1 MALWRAWL
9 SSPLSTFI
17 FPQPH
22 SGFEPHQ
29 FCPTFFP
36 LCIASHLV
44 ISPTVL
50 PPPDHC
56 INSAPCSPSVQSS
69 KELRRG
75 IFDPTE
81 RAARLSPAPLDLHGN
96 SIMASYRGAG
106 ADSRGEGSLNQL
118 LAQLQR
124 QHSQRSTGS
133 NEPFDPHSHPAVQQH
148 LEHLN
153 QMNANGPPFPS
164 MADLRASAPFYASQ
178 AAHHQ
183 QQLQSTDSPAVDESA
198 GYPPPAAP
206 TPPTGA
212 MYPPGVMAR
221 QNEENNDDRAA
232 SLLNLLKINSGQFK
246 MSGGQVAQQPA
257 SQPSIPQSQPS
268 DQLRRESLIRH
279 ASDNGT
285 HMIHAPAPNSADPSG
300 LLAALMKGKFQ
311 DEPPKQETQQSQ
323 PPQQHQPSSQ
333 QQQQVQQQSPP
344 ANNWNAAPPPK
355 NTQQYLL
362 NLLNR
367 PKPSQN
373 DEASEAPAS
382 AATTQ
387 SVQMTPPSASG
398 SSHQH
403 EYAPIDRVVA
413 EAPAVPVASS
423 FEFTPKEAVSP
434 QLKFQ
439 PSPAAPFESS
449 RDGTPSA
456 KAEMFTY
463 KNPFEGL
470 AAASTSPQN
479 PPTTYPT
486 GFPIQILKKPS
497 SAHSSTDHADHK
509 RLPSSSS
516 HLESREHVRRKFDST
531 PSSQDHHADSPYHAR
546 EADDQKETVAEAV
559 SDIAHQV
566 DKEAQEALARAEEE
580 QAQAKISQDLRD
592 LMAATT
598 NKEFEN
604 AAAIAAS
611 DIKHELD
618 KEENRAVLESTL
630 RPEVARAVR
639 EIVDDAAQGPVADS
653 WESAEAEDEIVV
665 IEETSN
671 PVKVFNFPMKPWIS
685 ISIQDGANDARPVF
699 RDEAILDIARLKKE
713 FDQIDRNLVAAT
725 ESYLA
730 YGMSKAGGLRV
741 IRQDDGR
748 DAKLFSDTK
757 DRIFN
762 LAISSSSADQSATP
776 KETIIGTGISGTVYW
791 VQVKD
796 GDKDHLEDAHLE
808 QYGFAL
814 PPSSTQDGDAP
825 GGVLKTRARAS
836 TSHPEYFAVGRGK
849 SINLIWPSFVMQR
862 NLIKPGHDRVVDT
875 DRLAKECSLKI
886 NTGKAGKDFTF
897 SQDDTVVVSLDKS
910 GRVKFWDVRELTA
923 ADDNRIPLHTS
934 LEVKEPLMTLTTT
947 PEGEKAWPTSVLLL
961 DKLRPYQ
968 KQTALRYLIVGMKQ
982 NHTLQL
988 WDLALG
994 KPVQEFNLPHSKE
1007 SDAVCSV
1014 AYHPPSGIIV
1024 VGHPTRNSI
1033 YFLHLSAPK
1042 YVLKSNPSQVEY
1054 IQKLMSQDSSIPTP
1068 DSTAVISGMR
1078 EYSFANKGI
1087 LRSLYLLQQPASA
1100 SDGDEA
1106 TLFELYAMHSKGVA
1120 CLSIKAPDLG
1130 WDRENKVIEPVD
1142 AVSAGIV
1149 QIEKLKQ
1156 PPQPQ
1161 VVPVGEPIPAPQIR
1175 LAVRPKEE
1183 TSEAVPEAPSTRK
1196 ARDENVPP
1204 KQKDT
1209 SKDEESAVLAQ
1220 TEKSE
1225 KKSRKKKVAAE
1236 KAAAAAAVLAE
1247 REREANGT
1255 NGAAPRV
1262 VATTSHKP
1270 SEASKSSIS
1279 FSQEV
1284 DARINAMEKRLTQG
1298 ITNSLQSELTGLRK
1312 QMDRDAQSRDS
1323 KFDQHQSELLNLVS
1337 TVLNENCQDVLEKI
1351 IQDEMTKSVTPMIGN
1366 VLTET
1371 ATKQLDSKLGS
1382 SVSQAV
1388 QRELQKAVPHAIEQT
1403 LRKPEFARSL
1413 ADRMVK
1419 NISNKIDEQLY
1430 ALLDDKIIPQFT
1442 KVATDAATV
1451 SGKEVL
1457 ANVNQQFG
1465 TIEQIRLQDAQKF
1478 EQLVSLCSNMSETL
1492 NTMASTQ
1499 TRFQEEILRLQNQL
1513 GQQRQVS
1520 PQASLRRG
1528 NSTYHSPSHSQS
1540 ALQHTNATGSSQA
1553 QFNSP
1558 QASIAASH
1566 YSNPSAS
1573 NLNTPAHAQQQWA
1586 GSSSAIMS
1594 PANQSYAG
1602 HSTALQAVNPNILA
1616 LQQSQQYGSS
1626 SNHASSQALS
1636 HLSSQQQAVEQSQQ
1650 LGREHARERQELQEV
1665 CQRVRS
1671 YLAAGNYETAIM
1683 TWIQESKDV
1692 EYVFAQALA
1701 TLDPVGLHSIG
1712 KLNPLLLLS
1721 VGATVTS
1728 NLETPPQLLA
1738 VKFRWT
1744 EVVLNSL
1751 LGLLPDI
1758 VSQVSCLTTSLYS
1771 FFF

>member
-1 MALWRAWL
+1 
-9 SSPLSTFI
+9 
-17 FPQPH
+17 
-22 SGFEPHQ
+22 
-29 FCPTFFP
+29 
-36 LCIASHLV
+36 
-44 ISPTVL
+44 
-50 PPPDHC
+50 
-56 INSAPCSPSVQSS
+56 
-69 KELRRG
+69 
-75 IFDPTE
+75 
-81 RAARLSPAPLDLHGN
+81 
-96 SIMASYRGAG
+96 MASYRGAG

-133 NEPFDPHSHPAVQQH
+133 SNEPFDPQSHPAVQQH

-178 AAHHQ
+178 ASQ
-183 QQLQSTDSPAVDESA
+183 QQLQSTDSPAVDEST

-206 TPPTGA
+206 TPPSGA
-212 MYPPGVMAR
+212 MYPPSMMAR
-221 QNEENNDDRAA
+221 QAGENNDDRAA

-246 MSGGQVAQQPA
+246 MDGSQGAQQPS
-257 SQPSIPQSQPS
+257 SQPSIPQPQQS

-279 ASDNGT
+279 ASDHGAHT
-285 HMIHAPAPNSADPSG
+285 IHAPAPNSADPTG

-311 DEPPKQETQQSQ
+311 DDVPKQENQQPQQVQAQQ
-323 PPQQHQPSSQ
+323 PPP
-333 QQQQVQQQSPP
+333 QQQQVQQQQSPP
-344 ANNWNAAPPPK
+344 VNNWNAAPPPK

-373 DEASEAPAS
+373 DESVDAPVS
-382 AATTQ
+382 ATTQ
-387 SVQMTPPSASG
+387 SAQMTPPSASG

-403 EYAPIDRVVA
+403 EFAPLDRLVA
-413 EAPAVPVASS
+413 EAPSVPTASS
-423 FEFTPKEAVSP
+423 FDFAPKDVDPP

-439 PSPAAPFESS
+439 PSPAPAESS
-449 RDGTPSA
+449 RNGTPSA
-456 KAEMFTY
+456 KAEMFSY
-463 KNPFEGL
+463 KNPFEEL
-470 AAASTSPQN
+470 IANSTSPRN
-479 PPTTYPT
+479 HTTAAPT
-486 GFPIQILKKPS
+486 QILKKPGSVQS
-497 SAHSSTDHADHK
+497 SVDHADHK

-516 HLESREHVRRKFDST
+516 HLESREHVRRKFDDT
-531 PSSQDHHADSPYHAR
+531 PSSQDRQADPPYPTR
-546 EADDQKETVAEAV
+546 DVEDRKETVSEAV

-566 DKEAQEALARAEEE
+566 DREAQEALARAEDE

-592 LMAATT
+592 LMAAATD
-598 NKEFEN
+598 KEFED
-604 AAAIAAS
+604 AAAVAAS

-639 EIVDDAAQGPVADS
+639 DLVDDAVQGPVADC

-665 IEETSN
+665 IEETTS

-685 ISIQDGANDARPVF
+685 ISVQDGANDARPVF

-762 LAISSSSADQSATP
+762 LAISSTLADHSTTP

-836 TSHPEYFAVGRGK
+836 TSHPEFFAVGRGK
-849 SINLIWPSFVMQR
+849 SINIIWPQFVMQR

-910 GRVKFWDVRELTA
+910 GRVKFWDVRELTTA
-923 ADDNRIPLHTS
+923 NDGRMPAHTS

-968 KQTALRYLIVGMKQ
+968 KRTALRYLIVGMKQ

-1042 YVLKSNPSQVEY
+1042 YALKNNPSQVEY
-1054 IQKLMSQDSSIPTP
+1054 IQKLTAQDSTIPTP

-1078 EYSFANKGI
+1078 EYSFANKGT

-1100 SDGDEA
+1100 SEGDEA

-1142 AVSAGIV
+1142 AVLAGIIV
-1149 QIEKLKQ
+1149 IEKLKQ

-1161 VVPVGEPIPAPQIR
+1161 ILPTEEAAPAPQIR

-1183 TSEAVPEAPSTRK
+1183 VPEVAPEVPSTRK
-1196 ARDENVPP
+1196 AREEGVPP
-1204 KQKDT
+1204 KQKDL
-1209 SKDEESAVLAQ
+1209 SRDEEPVAPAP
-1220 TEKSE
+1220 TEKPE

-1236 KAAAAAAVLAE
+1236 KAAAAAAALAE
-1247 REREANGT
+1247 RERETNGSNGT
-1255 NGAAPRV
+1255 APRV
-1262 VATTSHKP
+1262 VATTTHKP
-1270 SEASKSSIS
+1270 AESSKSSS
-1279 FSQEV
+1279 TFSQEV
-1284 DARINAMEKRLTQG
+1284 DTRINAMEKRLTQNIIG
-1298 ITNSLQSELTGLRK
+1298 SLQSELTGLRK

-1323 KFDQHQSELLNLVS
+1323 KFDQHQGELLNLVS

-1351 IQDEMTKSVTPMIGN
+1351 IQDEMTKSVMPKLGN
-1366 VLTET
+1366 ILTDT
-1371 ATKQLDSKLGS
+1371 VTKQLDNKLGS
-1382 SVSQAV
+1382 SISQAV
-1388 QRELQKAVPHAIEQT
+1388 QKEMQKVVPHAVEQT
-1403 LRKPEFARSL
+1403 LRKPDFARSL
-1413 ADRMVK
+1413 ADKMVH

-1430 ALLDDKIIPQFT
+1430 ALLDDRIIPQFT
-1442 KVATDAATV
+1442 KMATDAATTC
-1451 SGKEVL
+1451 GKEIL

-1465 TIEQIRLQDAQKF
+1465 DLEQVRLREAQKF
-1478 EQLVSLCSNMSETL
+1478 EQLAVVCSGMTETL
-1492 NTMASTQ
+1492 NTMLSTQ
-1499 TRFQEEILRLQNQL
+1499 TRFQEEILRLQTQL
-1513 GQQRQVS
+1513 LQQRQIS
-1520 PQASLRRG
+1520 PQTGGARHNRRD
-1528 NSTYHSPSHSQS
+1528 SAYQSPSHNQS
-1540 ALQHTNATGSSQA
+1540 ALQHASAAAIPQQ
-1553 QFNSP
+1553 QFSSP
-1558 QASIAASH
+1558 QGSVAPSQ
-1566 YSNPSAS
+1566 YSNPSAA
-1573 NLNTPAHAQQQWA
+1573 NLTTPSHQQQQWA
-1586 GSSSAIMS
+1586 GSSAIVS
-1594 PANQSYAG
+1594 PARQSYGG
-1602 HSTALQAVNPNILA
+1602 HGNALQAVNPNILA
-1616 LQQSQQYGSS
+1616 LQQSQQYGSPS
-1626 SNHASSQALS
+1626 SHGSGQVVS
-1636 HLSSQQQAVEQSQQ
+1636 HVSTQQQAVEQSQQ
-1650 LGREHARERQELQEV
+1650 LGRDHDRERQELQEV
-1665 CQRVRS
+1665 CQRIRS
-1671 YLAAGNYETAIM
+1671 QVAAGNYEAAIM
-1683 TWIQESKDV
+1683 IWIQESQDV
-1692 EYVFAQALA
+1692 EYVFGQALA
-1701 TLDPVGLHSIG
+1701 NLDDVGVQSIG

-1721 VGATVTS
+1721 VGATVTT
-1728 NLETPPQLLA
+1728 NLETPPHLLP

-1744 EVVLNSL
+1744 EVVLHSL
-1751 LGLLPDI
+1751 LELLPDA
-1758 VSQVSCLTTSLYS
+1758 VSCFSCVISAPKLY
-1771 FFF
+1771 

>member
-1 MALWRAWL
+1 
-9 SSPLSTFI
+9 
-17 FPQPH
+17 
-22 SGFEPHQ
+22 
-29 FCPTFFP
+29 
-36 LCIASHLV
+36 
-44 ISPTVL
+44 
-50 PPPDHC
+50 
-56 INSAPCSPSVQSS
+56 
-69 KELRRG
+69 
-75 IFDPTE
+75 
-81 RAARLSPAPLDLHGN
+81 
-96 SIMASYRGAG
+96 
-106 ADSRGEGSLNQL
+106 
-118 LAQLQR
+118 
-124 QHSQRSTGS
+124 
-133 NEPFDPHSHPAVQQH
+133 
-148 LEHLN
+148 
-153 QMNANGPPFPS
+153 MNANGPPFPS

-183 QQLQSTDSPAVDESA
+183 QLQPADTPAADEPA

-212 MYPPGVMAR
+212 MYPPGMMTR
-221 QNEENNDDRAA
+221 QSESTNEDRAA
-232 SLLNLLKINSGQFK
+232 SLLNLLKINSGQFN
-246 MSGGQVAQQPA
+246 MSGGQGAQQPS
-257 SQPSIPQSQPS
+257 SQPSMPQTQQS

-279 ASDNGT
+279 ASDNAAHT
-285 HMIHAPAPNSADPSG
+285 IHAPAPSSADPTG

-311 DEPPKQETQQSQ
+311 EEVPKQETQPPQPPQ
-323 PPQQHQPSSQ
+323 PPQQQPQPQPQPPQ
-333 QQQQVQQQSPP
+333 QVQQVQQVQQQPP
-344 ANNWNAAPPPK
+344 PVNNWNATAPPK

-373 DEASEAPAS
+373 DEPSEAPAS
-382 AATTQ
+382 VATQ
-387 SVQMTPPSASG
+387 SVQLTPPSASG

-403 EYAPIDRVVA
+403 ESATLDRAVA
-413 EAPAVPVASS
+413 EASTVPTASS
-423 FEFTPKEAVSP
+423 FDFAPQDVNSP

-439 PSPAAPFESS
+439 SSPAPAESS

-456 KAEMFTY
+456 KADMFRY
-463 KNPFEGL
+463 KNPFEEL
-470 AAASTSPQN
+470 IAASTSPRN
-479 PPTTYPT
+479 HAAPP
-486 GFPIQILKKPS
+486 QILKKSGSAQS
-497 SAHSSTDHADHK
+497 SVDHADHK

-516 HLESREHVRRKFDST
+516 HLESREHIRRKFDST
-531 PSSQDHHADSPYHAR
+531 PSSQDQHTDPPYPTR
-546 EADDQKETVAEAV
+546 DVEDKKETVSEAV
-559 SDIAHQV
+559 SNISHQV
-566 DKEAQEALARAEEE
+566 DNEAQEALARAEDE
-580 QAQAKISQDLRD
+580 QTQARISQDLRD

-598 NKEFEN
+598 NKEFED

-618 KEENRAVLESTL
+618 KVENRAVLESTL

-639 EIVDDAAQGPVADS
+639 HIVDDAAQGPVADS

-665 IEETSN
+665 IEEIST

-685 ISIQDGANDARPVF
+685 ISVQDGVNESRPVF
-699 RDEAILDIARLKKE
+699 PDETVLDIARLKKE

-762 LAISSSSADQSATP
+762 LAISSTIADHSATP

-849 SINLIWPSFVMQR
+849 SINILWPSFVMQR

-923 ADDNRIPLHTS
+923 TNDNRMPAHTS

-968 KQTALRYLIVGMKQ
+968 KRTALRYLIVGMKQ

-1014 AYHPPSGIIV
+1014 MYHPPSGIIV

-1042 YVLKSNPSQVEY
+1042 YALKSNPSQVEY
-1054 IQKLMSQDSSIPTP
+1054 IQKLTAPDSTIPTP

-1149 QIEKLKQ
+1149 HIEKLKQ
-1156 PPQPQ
+1156 PPQPRIL
-1161 VVPVGEPIPAPQIR
+1161 PTEETIPTPQIR

-1183 TSEAVPEAPSTRK
+1183 APEVVPEVSNGRK
-1196 ARDENVPP
+1196 ARDETVSH
-1204 KQKDT
+1204 KQKDAPR
-1209 SKDEESAVLAQ
+1209 DEESAAAAPS
-1220 TEKSE
+1220 EKSE

-1236 KAAAAAAVLAE
+1236 KAAAAAAVSAE

-1255 NGAAPRV
+1255 NGNTPRA
-1262 VATTSHKP
+1262 VANAVQQP
-1270 SEASKSSIS
+1270 IELSKSSTT

-1284 DARINAMEKRLTQG
+1284 DARINAMEKRLTQSIIG
-1298 ITNSLQSELTGLRK
+1298 SVQSELTGLRK
-1312 QMDRDAQSRDS
+1312 QMDRDAQSRVVEFS
-1323 KFDQHQSELLNLVS
+1323 QH
-1337 TVLNENCQDVLEKI
+1337 TDGVLNRVSEVLNDNCQQVLAKI
-1351 IQDEMTKSVTPMIGN
+1351 IVDEIANSVTPTIGN
-1366 VLTET
+1366 ILTNT
-1371 ATKQLDSKLGS
+1371 VTKQLDSKLGS
-1382 SVSQAV
+1382 SISQAV
-1388 QRELQKAVPHAIEQT
+1388 QKEMQKAVPHAVEQT
-1403 LRKPEFARSL
+1403 LRKPDFAKSL
-1413 ADRMVK
+1413 ADKMVH

-1430 ALLDDKIIPQFT
+1430 VLLDDRIIPRFT
-1442 KVATDAATV
+1442 KVATDAAT
-1451 SGKEVL
+1451 SCGKEVL

-1465 TIEQIRLQDAQKF
+1465 AFEQVRLEDAQKF
-1478 EQLVSLCSNMSETL
+1478 EQLADLCSSMSETL

-1499 TRFQEEILRLQNQL
+1499 TRFQDEILRLQTQL
-1513 GQQRQVS
+1513 AQQRQVS
-1520 PQASLRRG
+1520 PQSGVRHGRG
-1528 NSTYHSPSHSQS
+1528 ASTYHSPSHSQS
-1540 ALQHTNATGSSQA
+1540 TLQHTNTAAISQQ
-1553 QFNSP
+1553 QFSSP
-1558 QASIAASH
+1558 QGSVAPSQ
-1566 YSNPSAS
+1566 YSNPSAA
-1573 NLNTPAHAQQQWA
+1573 NLTTPSHAQQQWA
-1586 GSSSAIMS
+1586 SSSAIVS
-1594 PANQSYAG
+1594 PAHQNYTG
-1602 HSTALQAVNPNILA
+1602 HGTALQAVNPNILA

-1626 SNHASSQALS
+1626 SSHGSSQAVS
-1636 HLSSQQQAVEQSQQ
+1636 HLSHQQQAAEQSQQ
-1650 LGREHARERQELQEV
+1650 LSREHDRERQELQEV
-1665 CQRVRS
+1665 CQRIRNQV
-1671 YLAAGNYETAIM
+1671 AAGNYEAAIM
-1683 TWIQESKDV
+1683 IWIQEAKDV
-1692 EYVFAQALA
+1692 ELAFASVLA
-1701 TLDPVGLHSIG
+1701 NLDPVGLQSIG

-1721 VGATVTS
+1721 VGATVTA
-1728 NLETPPQLLA
+1728 NLDTPPQLLA
-1738 VKFRWT
+1738 AKFRWT
-1744 EVVLNSL
+1744 EVVLSSL
-1751 LGLLPDI
+1751 LGQLPDV
-1758 VSQVSCLTTSLYS
+1758 VSYHYPFVLRVDTILTCMFRRSNSLELWARS
-1771 FFF
+1771 SAR

>member
-1 MALWRAWL
+1 
-9 SSPLSTFI
+9 
-17 FPQPH
+17 
-22 SGFEPHQ
+22 
-29 FCPTFFP
+29 
-36 LCIASHLV
+36 
-44 ISPTVL
+44 
-50 PPPDHC
+50 
-56 INSAPCSPSVQSS
+56 
-69 KELRRG
+69 
-75 IFDPTE
+75 
-81 RAARLSPAPLDLHGN
+81 
-96 SIMASYRGAG
+96 MASYRGAG
-106 ADSRGEGSLNQL
+106 ADSRGEGSLNHL

-124 QHSQRSTGS
+124 QHSQHSTGS
-133 NEPFDPHSHPAVQQH
+133 NSEPFDPHSHPAVQQH
-148 LEHLN
+148 LEHLS

-164 MADLRASAPFYASQ
+164 MVDLHASAPFYASQ
-178 AAHHQ
+178 PPHH

-212 MYPPGVMAR
+212 MFPPGMMAR
-221 QNEENNDDRAA
+221 QAEENNDDRAA
-232 SLLNLLKINSGQFK
+232 SLLSLLKINSGQFK
-246 MSGGQVAQQPA
+246 VNGGPGAQQTS
-257 SQPSIPQSQPS
+257 SQPSIPQAQQS

-279 ASDNGT
+279 ASDHGA
-285 HMIHAPAPNSADPSG
+285 HMIHAPAPNSADPTG

-311 DEPPKQETQQSQ
+311 DEVPKQED
-323 PPQQHQPSSQ
+323 Q
-333 QQQQVQQQSPP
+333 QQQPQAQAQVQVQQQPPPQPQQQQPPP

-373 DEASEAPAS
+373 DEHSEAPAS
-382 AATTQ
+382 ATTQ

-398 SSHQH
+398 SIHQH
-403 EYAPIDRVVA
+403 EFGTLDRVVT
-413 EAPAVPVASS
+413 EVPAVPTAAS
-423 FEFTPKEAVSP
+423 FDFAPKDTNSP

-439 PSPAAPFESS
+439 PSPAPAESS

-456 KAEMFTY
+456 KAELFSY
-463 KNPFEGL
+463 RNPFEEL
-470 AAASTSPQN
+470 VAASTSPRDPTAKN
-479 PPTTYPT
+479 PTTVSPNIQH
-486 GFPIQILKKPS
+486 PAAAAPSQILKKPG
-497 SAHSSTDHADHK
+497 SAHSSIDHADHK
-509 RLPSSSS
+509 RLPSTSS
-516 HLESREHVRRKFDST
+516 HLESREHVRRKFDTT
-531 PSSQDHHADSPYHAR
+531 PSSQDQRFDPPYPTRDAEHK
-546 EADDQKETVAEAV
+546 KETVSEAV
-559 SDIAHQV
+559 NDIAHQV
-566 DKEAQEALARAEEE
+566 DREAQDALARAEDE
-580 QAQAKISQDLRD
+580 QTQARITQDLRD

-598 NKEFEN
+598 DKEFED

-630 RPEVARAVR
+630 RPEVAKAVR
-639 EIVDDAAQGPVADS
+639 DIVDDAAQGPVADS

-685 ISIQDGANDARPVF
+685 ISVQDGANEARPVF

-762 LAISSSSADQSATP
+762 LAISSTLADQSATH

-849 SINLIWPSFVMQR
+849 SINIIWPSFVMQR

-910 GRVKFWDVRELTA
+910 GRVKFWDVQELTA
-923 ADDNRIPLHTS
+923 ANDGRMPAHTS

-968 KQTALRYLIVGMKQ
+968 KRTALRYLIVGMKQ

-1014 AYHPPSGIIV
+1014 MYHPPSGIIV

-1042 YVLKSNPSQVEY
+1042 YALKNNPSQVEY
-1054 IQKLMSQDSSIPTP
+1054 IQKLTAQDSTIPTP

-1078 EYSFANKGI
+1078 EYSFANKGV

-1130 WDRENKVIEPVD
+1130 WDRENKVVEPVD
-1142 AVSAGIV
+1142 AVLAGIV
-1149 QIEKLKQ
+1149 HIEKLKQ
-1156 PPQPQ
+1156 PPQP
-1161 VVPVGEPIPAPQIR
+1161 VVQPSEEAIAAPQIR

-1183 TSEAVPEAPSTRK
+1183 APEITPEVPSTRK
-1196 ARDENVPP
+1196 ARDETAPL
-1204 KQKDT
+1204 KQKDI
-1209 SKDEESAVLAQ
+1209 SKDEESTAPAPS
-1220 TEKSE
+1220 EKSE

-1247 REREANGT
+1247 REREANGNHGT
-1255 NGAAPRV
+1255 NPRV
-1262 VATTSHKP
+1262 VATTTHKP
-1270 SEASKSSIS
+1270 VESSKSSIT

-1284 DARINAMEKRLTQG
+1284 DTRINAMEKRLTQG
-1298 ITNSLQSELTGLRK
+1298 IIGSLQSELTGLRR

-1323 KFDQHQSELLNLVS
+1323 KFDQHQGELLNLVS
-1337 TVLNENCQDVLEKI
+1337 TVLNDNCQDVIAKI
-1351 IQDEMTKSVTPMIGN
+1351 IQDEMEKSVTPMIGN
-1366 VLTET
+1366 VLTAAVT
-1371 ATKQLDSKLGS
+1371 QQLDNKLGS
-1382 SVSQAV
+1382 SISQAV
-1388 QRELQKAVPHAIEQT
+1388 QKEMQKSVPYAIEQT
-1403 LRKPEFARSL
+1403 LRKPEFAKSL
-1413 ADRMVK
+1413 ADKMVH

-1430 ALLDDKIIPQFT
+1430 ALLDDRIIPRFT
-1442 KVATDAATV
+1442 KVATDAAT
-1451 SGKEVL
+1451 SCGKEIL

-1465 TIEQIRLQDAQKF
+1465 AVEQVRLRDAQKF
-1478 EQLVSLCSNMSETL
+1478 EQLVVLCSGMSETL
-1492 NTMASTQ
+1492 NTMVTAQ
-1499 TRFQEEILRLQNQL
+1499 TRFQDEILHLQTQL
-1513 GQQRQVS
+1513 QTQLVQQRQVS
-1520 PQASLRRG
+1520 PQAGSRHARG

-1540 ALQHTNATGSSQA
+1540 ALQHANATVIPPQ
-1553 QFNSP
+1553 QFHSP
-1558 QASIAASH
+1558 QGSVAPSQ
-1566 YSNPSAS
+1566 YSNPSAA
-1573 NLNTPAHAQQQWA
+1573 NMNTPSHQQQQWA
-1586 GSSSAIMS
+1586 SSASAIVS
-1594 PANQSYAG
+1594 PAHQNYAG
-1602 HSTALQAVNPNILA
+1602 HGGALQAVNPNILA
-1616 LQQSQQYGSS
+1616 LQQSQQYGSPS
-1626 SNHASSQALS
+1626 SHSSSQAVT
-1636 HLSSQQQAVEQSQQ
+1636 HISSQQQAAEKSQQ
-1650 LGREHARERQELQEV
+1650 LGREHDRERQELQEI

-1671 YLAAGNYETAIM
+1671 LVAAGNYEAAIM
-1683 TWIQESKDV
+1683 IWIQESKDV
-1692 EYVFAQALA
+1692 EFVFAQALA
-1701 TLDPVGLHSIG
+1701 NLDPVGIQAIS

-1721 VGATVTS
+1721 VGATVTA
-1728 NLETPPQLLA
+1728 NLETPPQLLP

-1751 LGLLPDI
+1751 LVILPDV
-1758 VSQVSCLTTSLYS
+1758 VSN
-1771 FFF
+1771 FN

>member
-1 MALWRAWL
+1 
-9 SSPLSTFI
+9 
-17 FPQPH
+17 
-22 SGFEPHQ
+22 
-29 FCPTFFP
+29 
-36 LCIASHLV
+36 
-44 ISPTVL
+44 
-50 PPPDHC
+50 
-56 INSAPCSPSVQSS
+56 
-69 KELRRG
+69 
-75 IFDPTE
+75 
-81 RAARLSPAPLDLHGN
+81 
-96 SIMASYRGAG
+96 MASYRGAG
-106 ADSRGEGSLNQL
+106 ADSRGESSLNQL

-124 QHSQRSTGS
+124 QHSQRSNGS
-133 NEPFDPHSHPAVQQH
+133 NNEPFDPHNHPAVQQH

-164 MADLRASAPFYASQ
+164 MADLHASAPFYAAQ
-178 AAHHQ
+178 AAHHHQ
-183 QQLQSTDSPAVDESA
+183 FQSTDSPAAEDSA

-206 TPPTGA
+206 TPPSGA
-212 MYPPGVMAR
+212 MYPPGMMAR
-221 QNEENNDDRAA
+221 PAEDNDDRAA
-232 SLLNLLKINSGQFK
+232 SLLNLLKVNSGQFK
-246 MSGGQVAQQPA
+246 VNGGQGAQQTS
-257 SQPSIPQSQPS
+257 SQPSIPQAQQS

-279 ASDNGT
+279 ASDHGAHT
-285 HMIHAPAPNSADPSG
+285 IHAPAPNSADPTG

-311 DEPPKQETQQSQ
+311 DEAPKQEAQQQ
-323 PPQQHQPSSQ
+323 PQQQQHHHRQQ
-333 QQQQVQQQSPP
+333 QQQQVQQHQAQQHQVQQQQQQPP
-344 ANNWNAAPPPK
+344 PVNNWNSSAPSRG
-355 NTQQYLL
+355 TQQYLL

-373 DEASEAPAS
+373 DEATEAPAS
-382 AATTQ
+382 ATTQ

-398 SSHQH
+398 SSHPH
-403 EYAPIDRVVA
+403 EFAPIDRVVT
-413 EAPAVPVASS
+413 EVPAVPTASS
-423 FEFTPKEAVSP
+423 FDFAPKDVDSP

-439 PSPAAPFESS
+439 PSPAPAESS
-449 RDGTPSA
+449 RGGTPSV
-456 KAEMFTY
+456 KAEMFSY
-463 KNPFEGL
+463 RNPFEEL
-470 AAASTSPQN
+470 VAASTSPRNHTAKN
-479 PPTTYPT
+479 PTAGSPSIQHPTAVPS
-486 GFPIQILKKPS
+486 QILKKPGSAQS
-497 SAHSSTDHADHK
+497 SADHADHK

-516 HLESREHVRRKFDST
+516 HLESREHTRRKFDST
-531 PSSQDHHADSPYHAR
+531 PNSQDQHVDPPYPTR
-546 EADDQKETVAEAV
+546 DVEDNKETVSEAV
-559 SDIAHQV
+559 SDIAPQV
-566 DKEAQEALARAEEE
+566 NREAQEALARAEEE

-592 LMAATT
+592 LMAAATD
-598 NKEFEN
+598 KEFEN

-630 RPEVARAVR
+630 RPELAKAVR
-639 EIVDDAAQGPVADS
+639 DIVDDAAQGPVADS

-685 ISIQDGANDARPVF
+685 ISVQDGANDSRPVF
-699 RDEAILDIARLKKE
+699 REEAILDIARLKKE

-762 LAISSSSADQSATP
+762 LAISSTLADQSATP

-849 SINLIWPSFVMQR
+849 SINIIWPSFVMQK

-923 ADDNRIPLHTS
+923 ANDNRMPAHTS

-968 KQTALRYLIVGMKQ
+968 KRTALRYLIVGMKQ

-1014 AYHPPSGIIV
+1014 MYHPPSGIIV

-1042 YVLKSNPSQVEY
+1042 YALKNNPSQVEY
-1054 IQKLMSQDSSIPTP
+1054 IQKLTAQDSTIPTP

-1078 EYSFANKGI
+1078 EYSFANKGV

-1130 WDRENKVIEPVD
+1130 WDRENKVVEPVD
-1142 AVSAGIV
+1142 AVLAGIV

-1161 VVPVGEPIPAPQIR
+1161 IQSFEEATSAPQIR

-1183 TSEAVPEAPSTRK
+1183 ALEAVPEASTARK
-1196 ARDENVPP
+1196 TREENVPP

-1209 SKDEESAVLAQ
+1209 SKDEESAAPVPS
-1220 TEKSE
+1220 ERSE

-1247 REREANGT
+1247 REREANGV
-1255 NGAAPRV
+1255 NGTAPRV
-1262 VATTSHKP
+1262 VATTTHKP
-1270 SEASKSSIS
+1270 AESSKASTT

-1284 DARINAMEKRLTQG
+1284 DTRINAMEKRLTHSIIG
-1298 ITNSLQSELTGLRK
+1298 SLQSELTGLRK

-1323 KFDQHQSELLNLVS
+1323 KFDQHQGELLNLVS
-1337 TVLNENCQDVLEKI
+1337 TVLNENCQAVLEKI
-1351 IQDEMTKSVTPMIGN
+1351 IQDEMEKSVTPMINN
-1366 VLTET
+1366 VLIDTV
-1371 ATKQLDSKLGS
+1371 TKQLDSKLGS
-1382 SVSQAV
+1382 SISQAV
-1388 QRELQKAVPHAIEQT
+1388 QREMQRAVPHAIEQT
-1403 LRKPEFARSL
+1403 LRKPEFTRSL
-1413 ADRMVK
+1413 ADKMVH

-1430 ALLDDKIIPQFT
+1430 TLLDDRIIPQFT
-1442 KVATDAATV
+1442 KVATDAATTC
-1451 SGKEVL
+1451 GKEIL

-1465 TIEQIRLQDAQKF
+1465 DIEQVRLKDAQKF
-1478 EQLVSLCSNMSETL
+1478 EQLVVLCSNMSETL
-1492 NTMASTQ
+1492 NTMVSAQ
-1499 TRFQEEILRLQNQL
+1499 TRFQDEILRLQTQL
-1513 GQQRQVS
+1513 VQQRQVS
-1520 PQASLRRG
+1520 PQTGSRHGRG

-1540 ALQHTNATGSSQA
+1540 VLQHTNATVISQQQQ
-1553 QFNSP
+1553 QFSSP
-1558 QASIAASH
+1558 QGSVAPSQ
-1566 YSNPSAS
+1566 YSNPSAV
-1573 NLNTPAHAQQQWA
+1573 NITTPSHPQQQWA
-1586 GSSSAIMS
+1586 SSTSALVS
-1594 PANQSYAG
+1594 PARQIYTG
-1602 HSTALQAVNPNILA
+1602 HGSALQAVNPNILA
-1616 LQQSQQYGSS
+1616 LQQSQQYASPPS
-1626 SNHASSQALS
+1626 QTSSQAVTHIS
-1636 HLSSQQQAVEQSQQ
+1636 NQQQAAEQSQQ
-1650 LGREHARERQELQEV
+1650 LGREHDRERQELQEV

-1671 YLAAGNYETAIM
+1671 QVSAGNYEAAIM
-1683 TWIQESKDV
+1683 IWLQESKDV
-1692 EYVFAQALA
+1692 EFVFAQALA
-1701 TLDPVGLHSIG
+1701 NLDPVGLQSIG
-1712 KLNPLLLLS
+1712 NLNPLVLLS

-1728 NLETPPQLLA
+1728 NLESPPQLLP

-1744 EVVLNSL
+1744 EIVLNAL
-1751 LGLLPDI
+1751 LGHLPDV
-1758 VSQVSCLTTSLYS
+1758 VSHVSCPPPPSPQKPICPSLFLSFSRSVRMLTSVSGETIPYNHGQGHRLDEEPPGAS
-1771 FFF
+1771 FHSSEQYDA